1 MKKNPLVTI
10 NLLTWNGSKYL
21 PWLLKSI
28 QEQTFNDYELLIL
41 DNGSADDSIALV
53 KEYAPNARIITKKK
67 NLGFA
72 KGHNLLLN
80 WSKSKY
86 VLVLNQDI
94 ILEKDYLETLVNFLE
109 NHKQVAS
116 VSGKLMY
123 WDFENGVKTKVI
135 DSFGLRVDR
144 KRHVVDNYQ
153 GQNDFKLDSQEVFGL
168 SGSAVL
174 YRRNA
179 LDTISIKQDHN
190 NYEYFDED
198 FFAYKEDIDI
208 AWRLRLVGYQ
218 HYLITDTK
226 AFHHRTMSSSS
237 NIKDKRKNNLVAN
250 RFSYRN
256 HLMILYKNSFCKNI
270 FKDFFQLFWYE
281 FKKFIYLLI
290 FERSTVRGL
299 IEFLQKLP
307 KLRKKRKEIKKIV
320 RVKTEDIYNWFK

>member
-21 PWLLKSI
+21 PWLLKSN

-41 DNGSADDSIALV
+41 DNGSSDNSVDLV
-53 KEYAPNARIITKKK
+53 KEHAPNARIVTKKK

-116 VSGKLMY
+116 APGKLMY
-123 WDFENGVKTKVI
+123 WDFENGIKTKII
-135 DSFGLRVDR
+135 DSFGLRIDR
-144 KRHVVDNYQ
+144 KRQVIDSYQ
-153 GQNDFKLDSQEVFGL
+153 GQNDFKLDSKEVFGL
-168 SGSAVL
+168 SGSAIL

-179 LDTISIKQDHN
+179 LDIIGIEQNHN
-190 NYEYFDED
+190 DYEYFDED
-198 FFAYKEDIDI
+198 FFSYKEDIDI
-208 AWRLRLVGYQ
+208 AWRLRLIGYE
-218 HYLITDTK
+218 HYLVSNTK
-226 AFHHRTMSSSS
+226 AYHNRTMSNST
-237 NIKDKRKNNLVAN
+237 NIKDKRNNNLTAN

-256 HLMILYKNSFCKNI
+256 HLMMLYKNSFCKNI
-270 FKDFFQLFWYE
+270 FKDFIPFFWYE
-281 FKKFIYLLI
+281 FKKFVYLLI
-290 FERSTVRGL
+290 FERSTVKGL
-299 IEFLQKLP
+299 GEFLQKLP
-307 KLRKKRKEIKKIV
+307 KLRKKKKL
-320 RVKTEDIYNWFK
+320 RNYYPLLLH